1 MPESLYRQQKA
12 CKPRVE
18 DVLPDVLGE
27 DAGKALAFVDA
38 LRDAKIRL
46 SWTLTN
52 QWKAVYK
59 GRNLCRITLSSAVLG
74 AIPPLGRDRV
84 SGTPCRLRA
93 DGLRGGAGGIPV
105 EACFLLR
112 PQAGRCRPA
121 A

>member
-27 DAGKALAFVDA
+27 DTGKALAFADA

-52 QWKAVYK
+52 QWKAAISAASPSARGRL
-59 GRNLCRITLSSAVLG
+59 GRNTA
-74 AIPPLGRDRV
+74 
-84 SGTPCRLRA
+84 
-93 DGLRGGAGGIPV
+93 AGS
-105 EACFLLR
+105 
-112 PQAGRCRPA
+112 
-121 A
+121 